1 MNNNWKTILLKFLRE
16 WGLFTFLIAA
26 FLLTRLFVWL
36 PVQVDG
42 HSMDPTLADGQRV
55 IVLKHTNIQRF
66 DVVVA
71 TEVENGQTK
80 QIVKRVIGMPGD
92 TITYNDDKLTVN
104 GKEVDEKYLK
114 EFQDAFAKDKLQSE
128 YSYRDYF
135 QQLAQNASAFTL
147 NADGNA
153 TFSVTVPEGQY
164 YLLGDN
170 RLVSKDSRAVG
181 NFSQDALVGE
191 VKFRFW
197 PLNEIGTIGNN

>member
-1 MNNNWKTILLKFLRE
+1 MNKNWKLILLTFLRE
-16 WGLFTFLIAA
+16 WGLFTFLIVA
-26 FLLTRLFVWL
+26 FLLTRLFIWL

-71 TEVENGQTK
+71 KEVENGKTK

-92 TITYNDDKLTVN
+92 TILYKDDQLYVN
-104 GKEVDEKYLK
+104 GKAVDEKYLK
-114 EFQDAFAKDKLQSE
+114 EFKAAFAKDKLQKE

-135 QQLAQNASAFTL
+135 QELAANASAFTL

-153 TFSVTVPEGQY
+153 TFEVTVPEGQY

-181 NFSQDALVGE
+181 NFSKQALVGE
-191 VKFRFW
+191 VRFRFW
-197 PLNEIGTIGNN
+197 PLEKIGTVEDN